1 MRLIFLLTLSSST
14 SNLMNSFFLQLKNE
28 NFGHF
33 YLIFEFELYF
43 NLIHHRM
50 IRKQTCFVSSS
61 AIVLPLLTTT
71 LFSRDTER
79 LPETDP
85 YEACF
90 LVAPNLILSNTPAY
104 SIRAPNT
111 KRTQTITH
119 ASIAVR
125 PTI

>member
-1 MRLIFLLTLSSST
+1 MYL
-14 SNLMNSFFLQLKNE
+14 
-28 NFGHF
+28 NF
-33 YLIFEFELYF
+33 IS
-43 NLIHHRM
+43 HRI

-111 KRTQTITH
+111 NRTQTITH

>member
-1 MRLIFLLTLSSST
+1 MRNLRTFTLPL
-14 SNLMNSFFLQLKNE
+14 NLNYMYCNLK
-28 NFGHF
+28 GQ
-33 YLIFEFELYF
+33 
-43 NLIHHRM
+43 RM

-61 AIVLPLLTTT
+61 AMVLPLLTTT

-125 PTI
+125 PTILY